1 MREYDLIEFEKQP
14 AKEYLWIIEAPFE
27 ILDRFCRIAGLERD
41 SAIPLVFSLKPDRF
55 ADARLTCPSAKCS
68 RPEAW
73 LHVMALLYVH
83 HVSFKL
89 YQAIGRQGAITSIT
103 LLRPSIDKELEGLL
117 GLAAQGKIAQ
127 LRDYTKLL
135 QWVFKRLEDA
145 AIIEPE
151 Y

>member
-1 MREYDLIEFEKQP
+1 MSEYGLIAFGKQP
-14 AKEYLWIIEAPFE
+14 MEEYLWIIEAPLE

-41 SAIPLVFSLKPDRF
+41 SAIPLVFTLKPDRF
-55 ADARLTCPSAKCS
+55 ADARLTYPSAKCT

-83 HVSFKL
+83 HVSFRL
-89 YQAIGRQGAITSIT
+89 YQATGHQEAITSIT
-103 LLRPSIDKELEGLL
+103 LLRPSIDKELEDLL
-117 GLAAQGKIAQ
+117 GLAARGKIAQ
-127 LRDYTKLL
+127 LRGYTKLL
-135 QWVFKRLEDA
+135 QRVFKRLQDA